1 MKYDQTPFAL
11 APASFARAMPNPVV
25 VSDDDLAKIELPGW
39 RYDQIMEAVLSM
51 YDKVDAHLMPLPVF
65 DIANGLEYS
74 IVPYRA
80 YGSRLHEVLLKTSED
95 ALTLQFRGSSRP
107 VILYNDRRP
116 PKRINYSILH
126 EIAHNELG
134 HQEHCPL
141 AEKEANYFAGLA
153 LCPVDLLDHY
163 GIRDVQ
169 KIAQLFNVS
178 DEFSSNRLKTLHNRR
193 RATFSE
199 VARRFRRNV
208 ITRFHFKKA
217 FQMDL
222 FAATT
227 KTSE

>member
-11 APASFARAMPNPVV
+11 APESFARAMPNPVE
-25 VSDDDLAKIELPGW
+25 VSEEDLAKIELPGW

-65 DIANGLEYS
+65 DIANGLGYS
-74 IVPYRA
+74 VVPYRA
-80 YGSRLHEVLLKTSED
+80 YGTRLYEVLLKTSED
-95 ALTLQFRGSSRP
+95 ALTLQFWGSTRP
-107 VILYNDRRP
+107 IIMYNDRRP

-141 AEKEANYFAGLA
+141 AEKEANYFAGVA

-163 GIRDVQ
+163 GLCDVRE
-169 KIAQLFNVS
+169 ITQLFNVS
-178 DEFSSNRLKTLHNRR
+178 DEFADNRLKTLRNRR
-193 RATFSE
+193 RATLSE
-199 VARRFRRNV
+199 SARRFRRNV
-208 ITRFHFKKA
+208 ITRFHFEKA

-222 FAATT
+222 FATT
-227 KTSE
+227 IKAAG